1 MATSN
6 IFINGKSV
14 SISGQSISI
23 INGQVIVDGKQ
34 VNLDDYA
41 DDTKVFNI
49 SVEGNVE
56 RISGGFADIV
66 VSGNAGSV
74 NSQSGSVT
82 VEGDVSGS
90 VSTMSGS
97 VRVQGAIGGS
107 VSTMSG
113 SIKR

>member
-14 SISGQSISI
+14 SVSGQSITMV
-23 INGQVIVDGKQ
+23 NGQVIVDGKP
-34 VNLDDYA
+34 VNLDEYA

-49 SVEGNVE
+49 VVEGNVQSV
-56 RISGGFADIV
+56 SGGFADITV
-66 VSGNAGSV
+66 AGNAGSV
-74 NSQSGSVT
+74 NSQSGSVD

-97 VRVQGAIGGS
+97 VRVKGDIGGN